1 MGLLQSFEGLKS
13 KKWDSPQGEGIQS
26 SNLRLQNWLLGEFP
40 DYQPTLP
47 FPSHVSQL
55 LKNKSVFFLKNSNTT
70 LVRIIYFPLPRCN
83 LSLLV

>member
-13 KKWDSPQGEGIQS
+13 KDWDSPQEERIQP

-47 FPSHVSQL
+47 FSSHVSQL
-55 LKNKSVFFLKNSNTT
+55 LKNKS
-70 LVRIIYFPLPRCN
+70 
-83 LSLLV
+83 LSLLSEEF